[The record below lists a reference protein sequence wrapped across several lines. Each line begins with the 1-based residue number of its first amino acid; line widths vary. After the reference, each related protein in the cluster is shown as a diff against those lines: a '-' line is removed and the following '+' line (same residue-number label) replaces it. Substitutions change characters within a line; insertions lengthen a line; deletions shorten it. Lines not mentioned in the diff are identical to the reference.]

1 MLDLKQLIL
10 DFRNYS
16 EFEKTDLYNEFSFQ
30 HELGIF
36 LRNNLHGYKVQFER
50 NVTYFGISKNSTIKK
65 EIDIVIFNEDK
76 SEKYAIELKFPR
88 NGEYPEQMYAF
99 AKDVWFAEQ
108 LRDNGF
114 THTCVVVLV
123 EDAKFYSGSKTEGIY
138 QYFRGSVPL
147 SGVVYKPT
155 GNGKGTEP
163 IELRG
168 VYHINWDNFDAT
180 RKYYIITI

>member
-1 MLDLKQLIL
+1 MLNLKKLIL
-10 DFRNYS
+10 DFRNYAES
-16 EFEKTDLYNEFSFQ
+16 EKPDLYNEFSFQ
-30 HELGIF
+30 HELGFF

-99 AKDVWFAEQ
+99 AKDVLFAEQ

-114 THTCVVVLV
+114 THTCVVTLV
-123 EDAKFYSGSKTEGIY
+123 DDFCFYSGSKIDGIY
-138 QYFRGSVPL
+138 QYFRGSMPL
-147 SGVVYKPT
+147 SGMVYKPT
-155 GNGKGTEP
+155 GNGKHTKY
-163 IELRG
+163 INLRG
-168 VYHINWDNFDAT
+168 VYHINWNDFDAR